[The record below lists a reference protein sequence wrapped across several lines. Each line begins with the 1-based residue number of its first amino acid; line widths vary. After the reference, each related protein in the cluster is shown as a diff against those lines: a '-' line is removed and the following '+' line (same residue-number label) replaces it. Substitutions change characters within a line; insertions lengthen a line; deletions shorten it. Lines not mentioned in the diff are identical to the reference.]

1 MYMALKSLNKH
12 SGQPTFSKVKHIHQ
26 EYFLTIIPSREYD
39 SNPLVCKMSVAIRSD
54 LLLFFLSIGLSV
66 FTDFKM
72 MPEILKIMRCKS
84 HSPALPAIFSL
95 DRFKYFYRF

>member
-26 EYFLTIIPSREYD
+26 EYLLTIIPSREYD

-66 FTDFKM
+66 FTDFKR
-72 MPEILKIMRCKS
+72 MPEILKRNLVVYPKAMQVTFTGF
-84 HSPALPAIFSL
+84 AG
-95 DRFKYFYRF
+95 YFLSR

>member
-1 MYMALKSLNKH
+1 MALKSLNKH

-39 SNPLVCKMSVAIRSD
+39 SYPLVCKMSVAIRSD

-66 FTDFKM
+66 FTDFKR
-72 MPEILKIMRCKS
+72 MPEFLKRNLVVYPKAMQVTFTGF
-84 HSPALPAIFSL
+84 AGYFFS
-95 DRFKYFYRF
+95 R